1 MQFSSYAAFRE
12 AVRNLIEGEEVG
24 DTFST
29 GTLDLIIGLAENRV
43 YRDLRASC
51 MVATDTL
58 TVTNNLA
65 PLPADLLELK
75 AVWQDRDEPLEI
87 VSLDRVNRLGANGGN
102 AYYAALDGD
111 NLRFA
116 YGVTTGNI
124 LGNGTFDASDGWT
137 LGDGW
142 SVTGG
147 KLVRGTASGG
157 SIASHAVSVEAG
169 KQYTITYTVS
179 GYSSGTVFVGFGGGS
194 NVSGTSRSANGTY
207 TQVLTAV
214 TGNNI
219 LQFVASTAGT
229 SLSIDN
235 VTVEVPSVTIDYYAR
250 PTEMKSETVWANQK
264 PLARYPELFL
274 FASVAEAS
282 PFLGEDARTPLWEQ
296 KYAQALAQANSDET
310 WRAYSGSFL
319 RIRAR

>member
-116 YGVTTGNI
+116 YET
-124 LGNGTFDASDGWT
+124 
-137 LGDGW
+137 
-142 SVTGG
+142 
-147 KLVRGTASGG
+147 
-157 SIASHAVSVEAG
+157 
-169 KQYTITYTVS
+169 
-179 GYSSGTVFVGFGGGS
+179 SGTV
-194 NVSGTSRSANGTY
+194 
-207 TQVLTAV
+207 
-214 TGNNI
+214 
-219 LQFVASTAGT
+219 
-229 SLSIDN
+229 D
-235 VTVEVPSVTIDYYAR
+235 IDYYAR
-250 PTEMKSETVWANQK
+250 PTEMKSETVWADQK